1 MGSALNRFEMK
12 INLINMP
19 HVGKIEV
26 KIVTANRTGAGTNG
40 EAYLGI
46 GGREF
51 LLDIPGKD
59 DYEKG
64 HTDSFVIGDGSNIK
78 NDNSES
84 NGINGL
90 PTVEPPTPG
99 ENSPG
104 IEFEWLQ
111 KNLFPTYIRFKPD
124 DEGDNWNIESVDVT
138 ASRYPD
144 KMAKIQYHA
153 FENPNE
159 DNIWMGDSSGL
170 MLGLLKV

>member
-1 MGSALNRFEMK
+1 MK
-12 INLINMP
+12 YILRNMP

-51 LLDIPGKD
+51 LLDIPGND

-64 HTDSFVIGDGSNIK
+64 HTDNFVIGDGSNIK
-78 NDNSES
+78 NENSES
-84 NGINGL
+84 TGINGL
-90 PTVEPPTPG
+90 PTVAGSTPG

-104 IEFEWLQ
+104 IEFDWLQ
-111 KNLFPTYIRFKPD
+111 NNLFPTYIRFKPD
-124 DEGDNWNIESVDVT
+124 DDGDNWNIESVDVT
-138 ASRYPD
+138 ATRYPD
-144 KMAKIQYHA
+144 QSAQVKYEA
-153 FENPNE
+153 FANPPD
-159 DNIWMGDSSGL
+159 DNIWLGDSSGL